1 MSSWLRSILM
11 PSAGSEYAG
20 QVDSLYMFLIW
31 LSAFFFALVA
41 GLIAW
46 SVVRYRRRPG
56 AGPTPRITHSTG
68 LELLWSAVPLALVTF
83 IFFWAFQTYMTA
95 AVPPADAL
103 EIKVTAKKWV
113 WQFEYPN
120 GTRTLNELHVPVG
133 RPVRFVM
140 ISEDV
145 IHSFF
150 VPTMRIK
157 QDVLPGRYTQL
168 WFQPEEAGVHQL
180 LCTEYCGR
188 GHSDML
194 AHVNID
200 DPKKYEDW
208 VETGGDAG
216 KNMPLAEFG
225 RMLYTSRGCATCHSL
240 DGTRRDG
247 PSFKGIFGHAVT
259 LSGGAAATVD
269 DNYIRESILQPQA
282 KVVAGFEPI
291 MPTFQGLL
299 REREIQALV
308 EFIKEQK

>member
-1 MSSWLRSILM
+1 MNSWLRSILM
-11 PSAGSEYAG
+11 PGAGSHHASE
-20 QVDSLYMFLIW
+20 VDSLYMFLVW
-31 LSAFFFALVA
+31 VSVFFFALVA
-41 GLIAW
+41 GLLAW
-46 SVVRYRRRPG
+46 SVVRYRRRG
-56 AGPTPRITHSTG
+56 SGETTPRITHSTR
-68 LELLWSAVPLALVTF
+68 LELLWTIVPAVLVVF
-83 IFFWAFQTYMTA
+83 IFFWSFQTYMDA

-120 GTRTLNELHVPVG
+120 GVRTLNEVHVPLDK
-133 RPVRFVM
+133 PVKFVM

-157 QDVLPGRYTQL
+157 QDVLPGRYTQI
-168 WFQPEEAGVHQL
+168 WFEPDEAGVHQL
-180 LCTEYCGR
+180 LCAEYCGR

-194 AHVNID
+194 AKIYVD
-200 DPKKYEDW
+200 DAKKYEDW
-208 VETGGDAG
+208 LETGGDAG
-216 KNMPLAEFG
+216 RNMPLAEFG
-225 RMLYTSRGCATCHSL
+225 RMLYASRGCQTCHSL

-259 LSGGAAATVD
+259 LSGGGSATVD
-269 DNYIRESILQPQA
+269 ENYIRESILQPQA
-282 KVVAGFEPI
+282 KVVAGFEPV